1 MKMFFQES
9 RKNNSR
15 FLIGELLEHRCV
27 TRYTTKANITSKIF
41 VERCKYCEQYK
52 RTNVNYLK

>member
-27 TRYTTKANITSKIF
+27 TRYTTKANMTSKIF
-41 VERCKYCEQYK
+41 VERCKYCEQ
-52 RTNVNYLK
+52 